1 MKNNKEIWK
10 DIQGYEGLYQ
20 VSNLGRIKSGYKSII
35 LQPGVCR
42 GYLIVNL
49 YKDKKGLSQK
59 VHRLVAQAF
68 IPNPEN
74 KPTVNHK
81 DGNKQN
87 NCVSNLEW
95 ATIKEQN
102 NHALKLGLMENA
114 KKIRAKNMKNI
125 TIKYLKKRSEKLKK
139 PVNQY
144 DLNGKFIKMYSSA
157 FEACKINN
165 FNNPSNIR
173 NCCQGTTDT
182 AYGYK
187 WNYYQEKYMK
197 GEGNNKC
204 INN

>member
-10 DIQGYEGLYQ
+10 DIVGYEGLYQ
-20 VSNLGRIKSGYKSII
+20 VSNFGRIKSNYKSII
-35 LQPGVCR
+35 LQPGLCR

-49 YKDKKGLSQK
+49 YKNKKSLSQK

-74 KPTVNHK
+74 KPTVNHI

-87 NCVSNLEW
+87 NYVSNLEW
-95 ATIKEQN
+95 ATVKEQN
-102 NHALKLGLMENA
+102 VHANKTGLMDNA
-114 KKIRAKNMKNI
+114 KKIRAKNMRNI
-125 TIKYLKKRSEKLKK
+125 TIKYLQKRSEKLKK

-144 DLNGKFIKMYSSA
+144 DLNGIFIKRYSSA

-173 NCCQGTTDT
+173 TCCQEKTET

-197 GEGNNKC
+197 GEENDKC